1 VKVATKGTKI
11 NLVIWLAVFAGIGLM
26 IALYLVNGLGS
37 FAGPAFLPTDAPA
50 LTVAAKAEPDP
61 AGYILV
67 TWTPDNKDVRGG
79 FDVLEYAICRKNVK
93 ESGNYTVVGFVPAGT
108 NMFVDSNSA
117 FANVIMP
124 PGSVLVDGGDYL
136 YQVRTIMGQKP
147 VVLGEVKDRYPDP
160 KKGLF
165 FLAWDDIT
173 QAYDMNAYYAL
184 KLEWFDKTNPDPQ
197 SAWTPVP
204 DVQLSNLAKGV
215 AVSLGEAGV
224 DQAPITFRVMGIMPS
239 SAPNFSKDMVEPVK
253 AIIPGELSCM
263 AANLPDSD
271 GGKIDVMWVPSSE
284 DSSGGGDV
292 WEYAVF
298 RAKADANGAPA
309 GKFEFLDYV
318 PAGETMF
325 NDYSDVSIGLVV
337 PDYTPFTY
345 KVRSFDFSGTATLVA
360 TPPPVQATENLIT
373 LKLEGLPGYAEASE
387 KDEFLCYLLE
397 RSDDGMN
404 WGRVTTMLSPIS
416 NYMDVKVQKGKT
428 YYYRVRALNKLL
440 GDKKEVAMFKQL
452 PVQKLP
458 QDQWG
463 IPLDWSKAAEFAA
476 IADSDNLYKIKVERA
491 EWAENASWHTV
502 ALLPPGTPQWA
513 DSSGDL
519 NKDQTY
525 QYRIS
530 ALMLPPVAVVAET
543 APSIAAPEGIN
554 MSWMPLPGDS
564 RRLMVE
570 RKMVGSDAEWQPVG
584 VLDPGISSFT
594 DTLENGLIVGN
605 SYQYKISTAPIFTDG
620 MASAPVE
627 ASPTWFKMSTLSVLV
642 GLIIISI
649 LVLFYIS
656 RARKGA
662 DLFIRRISGLE
673 AVQEAV
679 GRATE
684 MGKSILYVPGI
695 GGIGDLQTIASLV
708 ILGRVARMVADYE
721 TSILVPCN
729 DPIVMSVAQETI
741 KEAFSEAGRPDSFRP
756 DNVRFITT
764 EQFAYVAGVD
774 GIMLRDRPAA
784 TFFLGV
790 FYAESLILAETGHSI
805 NAIQIAGTAM
815 PSQIPFFVVAC
826 DYTLIGEELYAA
838 SAYLS
843 REPRLLGSLLGQDW
857 GKVIAILLILIM
869 SVIVSI
875 SQVMGVPSPPPNVK
889 MEDFQRS
896 FTPSQKWAST
906 MNKIS
911 ELIRAE

>member
-1 VKVATKGTKI
+1 VATKGKKV
-11 NLVIWLAVFAGIGLM
+11 NLVIWLAVFFGIGLM
-26 IALYLVNGLGS
+26 ITLYLVNGLGS

-61 AGYILV
+61 AGYVLV
-67 TWTPDNKDVRGG
+67 TWIPDNKDIRGG
-79 FDVLEYAICRKNVK
+79 FDVLEYAICRKNAK
-93 ESGNYTVVGFVPAGT
+93 ETGNYTVVGFVPAGT
-108 NMFVDSNSA
+108 DMFVDSNNA

-124 PGSVLVDGGDYL
+124 PGTMLVDGADYL

-147 VVLGEVKDRYPDP
+147 VMLGEVKNRYPDP
-160 KKGLF
+160 KKGIF

-173 QAYDMNAYYAL
+173 QAYDMNAYYAI
-184 KLEWFDKTNPDPQ
+184 KLEWFDKANPDPQ
-197 SAWTPVP
+197 NAWTPVP
-204 DVQLSNLAKGV
+204 DVQLSNLATGA
-215 AVSLGEAGV
+215 AVNLGEAGV
-224 DQAPITFRVMGIMPS
+224 DQAPITFRVIGIMPS
-239 SAPNFSKDMVEPVK
+239 NAPNFSKDMAEPVK

-263 AANLPDSD
+263 AANLTDSD
-271 GGKIDVMWVPSSE
+271 GGKIDVNWVPSSE
-284 DSSGGGDV
+284 DSTGGGDV

-298 RAKADANGAPA
+298 RAKADAKGSPT
-309 GKFEFLDYV
+309 GGFEFLDYV
-318 PAGETMF
+318 PAGNTVF
-325 NDYSDVSIGLVV
+325 NDYSDASSGIVV
-337 PDYTPFTY
+337 PDYTRFTY
-345 KVRSFDFSGTATLVA
+345 KVRSLDFSSTATVVA
-360 TPPPVQATENLIT
+360 TPPLVQATENKVM
-373 LKLEGLPGYAEASE
+373 LKLEGLPGYVEASE
-387 KDEFLCYLLE
+387 KDQFLCYLLE
-397 RSDDGMN
+397 RSDEGMT

-416 NYMDVKVQKGKT
+416 NYIDVKVQKGKT

-440 GDKKEVAMFKQL
+440 GDTEVVAMLKEL
-452 PVQKLP
+452 PVQLLP
-458 QDQWG
+458 KDKWG
-463 IPLDWSKAAEFAA
+463 IPLDWSKTAEFAS
-476 IADSDNLYKIKVERA
+476 IANADNLFKIKVERA
-491 EWAENASWHTV
+491 EWAENAPWHTV
-502 ALLPPGTPQWA
+502 TLLPPGTPQWV
-513 DSSGDL
+513 DTSDEL
-519 NKDQTY
+519 DKDKKY

-530 ALMLPPVAVVAET
+530 ALLLPPVAVVAET
-543 APSIAAPEGIN
+543 APSVAAPEGIN
-554 MSWMPLPGDS
+554 MSWMPLPGDN

-570 RKMVGSDAEWQPVG
+570 RKLVGGNADWQMVGILEEGS
-584 VLDPGISSFT
+584 SSFT

-605 SYQYKISTAPIFTDG
+605 SYQYKISTVPIYTDG
-620 MASAPVE
+620 LASPPVE
-627 ASPTWFKMSTLSVLV
+627 ASPTWFKMSTMSVLV
-642 GLIIISI
+642 GLVIISI
-649 LVLFYIS
+649 LVLYYIS
-656 RARKGA
+656 RARKGE

-869 SVIVSI
+869 SLIVSV

-889 MEDFQRS
+889 MQDFQRS

-911 ELIRAE
+911 DLIRPE